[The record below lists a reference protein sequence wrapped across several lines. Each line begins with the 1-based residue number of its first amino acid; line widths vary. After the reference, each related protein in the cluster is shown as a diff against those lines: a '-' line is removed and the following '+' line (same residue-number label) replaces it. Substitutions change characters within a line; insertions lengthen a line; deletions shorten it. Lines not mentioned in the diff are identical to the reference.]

1 MPLMGRESRR
11 RGGTLSPMEA
21 YPRGEA
27 AARAGV
33 GADYLDRLIGLGLV
47 RPGPDGKLTI
57 GGLRRVMVLHALD
70 QAGIPLE
77 AVARVIEQ
85 GGFSLDFVEAAG
97 YDAFAPLS
105 GTSFAEV
112 SERRGVPM
120 ELLTAIREVTGGLP
134 PDAQDRM
141 REDELAMLPL
151 VQLHLREGFRPQVIE
166 RTLRVYGDS
175 LRRMAETEGEW
186 WRSEVQQRMLAEGRS
201 EGEVAKYAHDMSP
214 ELSRVSDK
222 ALLAIYHAQQR
233 LTWSVNIIT
242 GIAGALIKAG
252 LHTASHRPPAICFLD
267 ITGYTRLTQEHGD
280 RAAAALAERVA
291 RLVQRSAV
299 EHGGRAV
306 KWLGDGVMLYFPD
319 AGAGVV
325 AALAIIDRVAEAGLP
340 PAHVGLHAGPVLSQ
354 EGDYYG
360 QTVNV
365 AARIGEYARP
375 GEVLVSQEV
384 LELAD
389 GKPVSF
395 REIGAVELK
404 GISGVVQ
411 LHQATW
417 HG

>member
-1 MPLMGRESRR
+1 
-11 RGGTLSPMEA
+11 MEA

-33 GADYLDRLIGLGLV
+33 GAAYLDQLIGLGLV
-47 RPGPDGKLTI
+47 TPDQDGNLTI

-85 GGFSLDFVEAAG
+85 GAFSLDFIEAAG
-97 YDAFAPLS
+97 YEAFAPLA
-105 GTSFAEV
+105 GTSFGEV
-112 SERRGVPM
+112 SQRSGVPF

-134 PDAQDRM
+134 PDADDRM
-141 REDELAMLPL
+141 REDELAILPL
-151 VQLHLREGFRPQVIE
+151 VELHLREGFRPQVVE
-166 RTLRVYGDS
+166 RTLRVFGDS
-175 LRRMAETEGEW
+175 LRRIAETEGEW

-201 EGEVAKYAHDMSP
+201 AGEIAKYAHDMSP
-214 ELSRVSDK
+214 ELSRVSDQ
-222 ALLAIYHAQQR
+222 ALLAMYHAQQR

-242 GIAGALIKAG
+242 GIAGALVKAG
-252 LHTASHRPPAICFLD
+252 LHTTSDRPPAVCFLD

-280 RAAAALAERVA
+280 QAAASLAERVA

-306 KWLGDGVMLYFPD
+306 KWLGDGVMLYFPA
-319 AGAGVV
+319 AGAAVL
-325 AALAIIDRVAEAGLP
+325 AALDILDRVAEAGLP
-340 PAHVGLHAGPVLSQ
+340 PAHVGIHAGPVLSQ

-384 LELAD
+384 ADLAD
-389 GKPVSF
+389 GQRVSF
-395 REIGAVELK
+395 SEIGPVELK
-404 GISGVVQ
+404 GIAGVVR
-411 LHQATW
+411 LHQASRSA
-417 HG
+417 

>member
-1 MPLMGRESRR
+1 
-11 RGGTLSPMEA
+11 MEA

-33 GADYLDRLIGLGLV
+33 GADYLDELIGLGLV
-47 RPGPDGKLTI
+47 TPDQDGNLTI

-85 GGFSLDFVEAAG
+85 GAFSLDFIEAAG
-97 YDAFAPLS
+97 YETFAPLS
-105 GTSFAEV
+105 GTSFGEV
-112 SERRGVPM
+112 SQRSGVPL

-134 PDAQDRM
+134 PDADDRM
-141 REDELAMLPL
+141 REDELAILPL
-151 VQLHLREGFRPQVIE
+151 VELHLREGFRPQVVE
-166 RTLRVYGDS
+166 RTLRVFGDS
-175 LRRMAETEGEW
+175 LRRIAETEGEW

-201 EGEVAKYAHDMSP
+201 AGEIAKYAHDMSP
-214 ELSRVSDK
+214 ELSRVSDQ
-222 ALLAIYHAQQR
+222 ALLAMYHAQQR

-242 GIAGALIKAG
+242 GIAGALVKAG
-252 LHTASHRPPAICFLD
+252 LHTTSDRPPAVCFLD

-280 RAAAALAERVA
+280 QAAASLAERVA

-306 KWLGDGVMLYFPD
+306 KWLGDGVMLYFPA
-319 AGAGVV
+319 AGAAVL
-325 AALAIIDRVAEAGLP
+325 AALDILDRVAEAGLP
-340 PAHVGLHAGPVLSQ
+340 PAHVGIHAGPVLSQ

-384 LELAD
+384 ADLAD
-389 GKPVSF
+389 GQRVSF
-395 REIGAVELK
+395 SEIGPVELK
-404 GISGVVQ
+404 GIAGVVR
-411 LHQATW
+411 LHQASRSA
-417 HG
+417 